1 MEYVTGFYSFLVFLP
16 VFVLALAMSVYYIN
30 RRSLSNRLFAL
41 FLFTAFCWLFT
52 GYMFYLD
59 PSLLH
64 RLLPLQMAV
73 GSFFGVLLFLFTRA
87 FVDEKYRIKRWEFL
101 YFVPSVVIAV
111 TCVVIESSPAL
122 FEEFSATAAFVDG
135 NMIRQP
141 SLLYT
146 FYTAAIG
153 IGVVGG
159 FIVLARGYRRETD
172 AGARRRIAITIG
184 SLVFGVV
191 GVLVITNVLTMM
203 GMAGYDRLSLVMI
216 VLGIIGIG
224 FTIIRHRAWTIESMV
239 DLLARRNREIEED
252 LETARLL
259 QRRLLPDGDLNA
271 PGCRFGAIY
280 IPMEK
285 VGGDF
290 YDHAFADGTIRLF
303 IADVSGH
310 GLPGAF
316 LATVTKVALD
326 GIVDRPEAAGVL
338 LRLNDSI
345 CRATVNNNYVT
356 AFYCV
361 IDPGMRR
368 IRYCSA
374 GHLPQYLFRKRTGEC
389 LPMKTRGMP
398 LGWFGGIRLEEGML
412 ELEPGDRLVLYTDG
426 IVECAGPTKE
436 LFGDDRFISFI
447 TGHGDDPPRVFL
459 DRLLGE
465 ISRFSG
471 TTRFQDDI
479 TCVVLDLPDG
489 PAGATAR

>member
-1 MEYVTGFYSFLVFLP
+1 MEYVTGFYTFLVFLP
-16 VFVLALAMSVYYIN
+16 ILVLALAITVYYIN

-52 GYMFYLD
+52 GYMFYID
-59 PSLLH
+59 HALLH
-64 RLLPLQMAV
+64 RLLPVQMAV
-73 GSFFGVLLFLFTRA
+73 ASFTGVLLYLFTRA
-87 FVDEKYRIKRWEFL
+87 FIDEKYRIKKWEYPFFL
-101 YFVPSVVIAV
+101 PSIAIAV
-111 TCVVIESSPAL
+111 TCIVIEASPAL
-122 FEEFSATAAFVDG
+122 FVEFCKTAAIVDG

-141 SLLYT
+141 SLFYTLYT
-146 FYTAAIG
+146 AVIG
-153 IGVVGG
+153 IGVVAGI
-159 FIVLARGYRRETD
+159 IVLVRGYRGEKD
-172 AGARRRIAITIG
+172 PGARRRIAITIG
-184 SLVFGVV
+184 SLGFGVV
-191 GVLVITNVLTMM
+191 GVLVITNVLTML
-203 GMAGYDRLSLVMI
+203 GWAGLDRVSLVMI
-216 VLGIIGIG
+216 ILGMLGIG

-259 QRRLLPDGDLNA
+259 QRRLLPGGDLDA

-290 YDHAFADGTIRLF
+290 YDHSTAGGAIRLF

-326 GIVDRPEAAGVL
+326 GIEGGPEAAGVL

-345 CRATVNNNYVT
+345 CRATVNYNFVT

-361 IDPGMRR
+361 IDPDMKRV
-368 IRYCSA
+368 RYCSA
-374 GHLPQYLFRKRTGEC
+374 GHNPQYLFRRRTGEC
-389 LPMKTRGMP
+389 LEMKTPGLP
-398 LGWFGGIRLEEGML
+398 LGWFGSIRLEEGVM

-426 IVECAGPTKE
+426 IVECSGPDYE
-436 LFGDDRFISFI
+436 LFGDGRFVSFI
-447 TGHGDDPPRVFL
+447 TAHADDPPRVFL
-459 DRLLGE
+459 DRLLDE
-465 ISRFSG
+465 IRGFSR

-479 TCVVLDLPDG
+479 TCVVLDLPG
-489 PAGATAR
+489 TAISR